1 MGRRAGLGFGLM
13 ALLTLLVG
21 AAVIPA
27 SAPAGERHAG
37 TVLAVDPQART
48 ITVDEFGVGG
58 ERRAPRGTW
67 IRSARRSLRIQVP
80 RDALV
85 VSSERNYT
93 GRDFKDA
100 FRDRTISLDDV
111 HIGDFVVVEL
121 SDNPEVAR
129 LVMVT
134 LRRGA
139 GS

>member
-1 MGRRAGLGFGLM
+1 VGRRAGLGFGLM
-13 ALLTLLVG
+13 ALLALLVG
-21 AAVIPA
+21 AVVIPA
-27 SAPAGERHAG
+27 AALAGERHAG

-58 ERRAPRGTW
+58 ERRA
-67 IRSARRSLRIQVP
+67 LRIQVP

-100 FRDRTISLDDV
+100 FRDSTISLGDV
-111 HIGDFVVVEL
+111 HVGDFVVVEL